1 MSPQHNGQP
10 NNDKADANNKEV
22 ASHVDPDFQLD
33 ETPSWAEMPE
43 LERHLR
49 QQCNMDGHKIF
60 GRMTPLVTSGKTS
73 PLAMHNRRYTNP
85 LYRGFWQS

>member
-1 MSPQHNGQP
+1 MSPQHNEQP
-10 NNDKADANNKEV
+10 NSDKVDTNNKEV

-33 ETPSWAEMPE
+33 ATPSWAEMPE

-49 QQCNMDGHKIF
+49 QQCTMDGHKIF

-73 PLAMHNRRYTNP
+73 PLVMHNRRYTNP